1 MMKTARRSAGQS
13 RTKHRNRDGAAGP
26 LTRMAH
32 DQTPNWAPGGWQ
44 VTQPEP
50 GWHQWETPAGRV
62 YTQGPKRY
70 PD

>member
-1 MMKTARRSAGQS
+1 
-13 RTKHRNRDGAAGP
+13 
-26 LTRMAH
+26 MAH
-32 DQTPNWAPGGWQ
+32 DQAPNWAPGGWQ